1 MSEHCRVAFG
11 HISKHLEGVGNRG
24 EARLRIDHEARQC
37 NAMQCNAM
45 QQQKGIDIDNINK

>member
-24 EARLRIDHEARQC
+24 EARLRIDHEARQGK
-37 NAMQCNAM
+37 AMQCNAM
-45 QQQKGIDIDNINK
+45 QQQKGIDIAK